1 MEPTRELLLLLC
13 DSSPDAVV
21 VADGA
26 GRIVFTNQRVFDLFG
41 WKPDELLDAPVEQLM
56 PSELTEIHQ
65 RHRSGFAARPSARA
79 MGAGAV
85 LTGRHRNGTD
95 VPIDVSLSPIT
106 TDDGPMVIAAVRHAR
121 ARLDVDKRMR
131 SAERLFEA
139 ISDAVI
145 AIDAPTLTVAQVN
158 GGATRLLGAEG
169 DLIGMP
175 FADLL
180 HGWSE
185 ADVRSALRPLDD
197 GRVTVLSLSVEFATV
212 GSGTAGSGTAGSGTA
227 GSGTAGS
234 ETVAVD
240 LAVQT
245 FDRPGAEQQYLLVA
259 RDVAVHRRLE
269 RDLRAAQTTIA
280 LTDERD
286 RIARDLHDGV
296 IQRLYAAGLHLQV
309 ARGSSA
315 DPTSIDDVIDEI
327 DRAVTDIRSTVFAL
341 HTPRGLEQGFD
352 YALRLCV
359 AESERVL
366 GHTPEVELVGPL
378 DSTRPEIAGDAIDV
392 VRELLV
398 NVAKHARSSS
408 TKVSVRV
415 DAEGL
420 TLEVTDWG
428 VGVEVGTM
436 QAGQGLH
443 NLRARAERNGGT
455 FDVWPRLE
463 GGTTAHWHVP
473 DPRPL

>member
-13 DSSPDAVV
+13 DSSPDAIV
-21 VADGA
+21 VANGA
-26 GRIVFTNQRVFDLFG
+26 GRVVFTNQRIFDLFG
-41 WKPDELLDAPVEQLM
+41 WHPDELIGAPVEQLI
-56 PSELTEIHQ
+56 PSELTEVHQ
-65 RHRSGFAARPSARA
+65 RHRADFAARPSSRA

-95 VPIDVSLSPIT
+95 VPIDVSLSPII

-121 ARLDVDKRMR
+121 ARLDVDQRMR

-145 AIDAPTLTVAQVN
+145 AVDAATLTVAQVN
-158 GGATRLLGAEG
+158 GGASRLLGTEG
-169 DLIGMP
+169 ELVGLP

-180 HGWSE
+180 DGWNES
-185 ADVRSALRPLDD
+185 DVRSALRPLDN
-197 GRVTVLSLSVEFATV
+197 GGVAVLSLSVEFAT
-212 GSGTAGSGTAGSGTA
+212 AGSGA
-227 GSGTAGS
+227 
-234 ETVAVD
+234 VAVD
-240 LAVQT
+240 LAVQI
-245 FDRPGAEQQYLLVA
+245 FDRPGADQQYLLVA

-359 AESERVL
+359 AESARVL
-366 GHTPEVELVGPL
+366 GHTPDVELIGPL

-415 DAEGL
+415 GAEGL
-420 TLEVTDWG
+420 TLEVIDTG

-455 FDVWPRLE
+455 FDVWARRE

-473 DPRPL
+473 DPTRH